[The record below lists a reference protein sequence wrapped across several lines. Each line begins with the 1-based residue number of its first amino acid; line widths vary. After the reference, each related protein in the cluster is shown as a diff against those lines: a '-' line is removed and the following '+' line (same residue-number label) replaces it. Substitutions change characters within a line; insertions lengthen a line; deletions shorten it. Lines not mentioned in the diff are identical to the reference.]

1 MFKEYPHNK
10 EKKERGMSLFGIII
24 FAGIIALA
32 LVLTGQ
38 NRKK

>member
-1 MFKEYPHNK
+1 MFKEHLYNK
-10 EKKERGMSLFGIII
+10 EKKERGMSLIGMII

-32 LVLTGQ
+32 LILTGQ